1 MTCSN
6 VFTIC
11 SLLLPFYNVR
21 HIYSTMT
28 APAMPIRTPTKVGM
42 PTVTVAP
49 GSLPVA
55 PNAPVKAKRAWYV
68 LYLIIVQLT
77 KFPIPCLIVDV
88 VRS

>member
-1 MTCSN
+1 
-6 VFTIC
+6 
-11 SLLLPFYNVR
+11 
-21 HIYSTMT
+21 MT

-42 PTVTVAP
+42 LTVAVAP

-55 PNAPVKAKRAWYV
+55 PNALVKAKRAWYM

-77 KFPIPCLIVDV
+77 KFPIPCLIVNV